1 MKFELFE
8 IPDPFHPAVVH
19 YPIVLTLFGTVLAVG
34 ALLPRRFG
42 LSFWTFLL
50 FVLATAG
57 TQYAVVTGQQQHFPQ
72 ANPAVHAAVR
82 DHAEWG
88 EQTRT
93 FDLITTVAAL
103 VSLAVVRVRRARR
116 LFASVTVG
124 CAVLTSYNVLKTAEN
139 GGKLVYDLGVGVSA
153 PTPVPAPAATPA
165 LAGGSPSPSP
175 SLPARR

>member
-19 YPIVLTLFGTVLAVG
+19 YPIVLTLLGTVLALG
-34 ALLPRRFG
+34 ALLTRRFG

-50 FVLATAG
+50 FLLATIG
-57 TQYAVVTGQQQHFPQ
+57 IQYAVVTGQQQHFPQ
-72 ANPAVHAAVR
+72 ANQVAHAAVR

-103 VSLAVVRVRRARR
+103 VSLAVVRLRRVQR
-116 LFASVTVG
+116 LFASVTLG

-139 GGKLVYDLGVGVSA
+139 GGKLVYDLGIGVNA
-153 PTPVPAPAATPA
+153 PAPVVTPAPGVPA
-165 LAGGSPSPSP
+165 GSPSPTA